1 MPLYGGHSH
10 GSHGT
15 QSACRDRKQIVPRDL
30 FSASRVTATKN
41 GIFSHFWWGQSYH
54 GKCGGPFNPK
64 PALPGPSLYPKAKR
78 KKEKYNQAVE
88 FIISHVC
95 ASLVFFFVFLGAR
108 LLISILPLLP
118 LFSLAGTFYPSCSS
132 AHCRIVIRLLNQKR
146 PPFHRPILFIVSFFV
161 SLITNATEKRQS
173 FLHFFPS
180 SLSLCLCLCSR
191 QQAAALP

>member
-1 MPLYGGHSH
+1 M
-10 GSHGT
+10 GSKLPWEV
-15 QSACRDRKQIVPRDL
+15 R
-30 FSASRVTATKN
+30 
-41 GIFSHFWWGQSYH
+41 W
-54 GKCGGPFNPK
+54 GPFNPK

-146 PPFHRPILFIVSFFV
+146 PPFHRPILFIVSFFCFAYYKCHRETSV
-161 SLITNATEKRQS
+161 FFA
-173 FLHFFPS
+173 FFPLVAFP
-180 SLSLCLCLCSR
+180 LSVLV
-191 QQAAALP
+191 QQAAGSSTAVMGHVWVD